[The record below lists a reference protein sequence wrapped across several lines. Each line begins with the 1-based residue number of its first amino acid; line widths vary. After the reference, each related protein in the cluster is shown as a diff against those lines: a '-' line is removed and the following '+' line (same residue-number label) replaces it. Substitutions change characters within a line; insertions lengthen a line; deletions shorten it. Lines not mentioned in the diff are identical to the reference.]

1 MGQKWRSR
9 FVFRQPLSGP
19 GHQPGNRGHP
29 HLTPPQIRRR
39 PVLFRL
45 FTKADSDIE
54 ELEDLRGQ
62 MVAFEESFSTSGY
75 MLPLAFLI
83 ENGMNPTRKSSLE
96 TAVSADEVGYVF
108 STADNT
114 TIQWVISGKAS
125 VGVIDD
131 VTFGRLPA
139 ETQAELKII
148 ARTEAVP
155 RQLVLI
161 GPTISPELQAA
172 IKATLLAADED
183 EAGRI
188 ALEIFLTTEFTGI
201 PRRRGKS
208 VRTHEQPVP
217 TGSNQQMKQA
227 VWKNWSLALKL
238 TITITFIVVL
248 VVAVVTL
255 VSIRRERQTFRAEL
269 EQQAILLIDTIAASA
284 ADSLYFLDA
293 DFLNDM
299 MVDLGR
305 NEVVVFGRIYDEDG
319 RIVADAL
326 DPDQRFNVRPDSF
339 GKAII
344 TSGDTLFDWRA
355 DELIAGR
362 SVMLGAQTVGG
373 GQCGPPHPALS
384 RQNPSGA
391 RPGRGGGVGRRFT
404 GPGFGAAVQPLHH
417 RSAARHGESDAARQR
432 RGLVAAGRDSQR

>member
-1 MGQKWRSR
+1 MKRLALIIFS
-9 FVFRQPLSGP
+9 FSLFSLTSFIVACIP
-19 GHQPGNRGHP
+19 
-29 HLTPPQIRRR
+29 TPPPETAVETITSVGKVLVIGDISDEAAETIEGTQPIADYLAAQLNDQGISAGAVKIAPDLETMIQWVKNGEVDLYFDSPYPALVISQETGAIPILRRLKYG
-39 PVLFRL
+39 VDQYYSVF

-188 ALEIFLTTEFTGI
+188 ALEIFLTTEFTEFPEGAE
-201 PRRRGKS
+201 K
-208 VRTHEQPVP
+208 
-217 TGSNQQMKQA
+217 
-227 VWKNWSLALKL
+227 AL
-238 TITITFIVVL
+238 
-248 VVAVVTL
+248 
-255 VSIRRERQTFRAEL
+255 ERMN
-269 EQQAILLIDTIAASA
+269 
-284 ADSLYFLDA
+284 SLYQL
-293 DFLNDM
+293 
-299 MVDLGR
+299 
-305 NEVVVFGRIYDEDG
+305 
-319 RIVADAL
+319 
-326 DPDQRFNVRPDSF
+326 
-339 GKAII
+339 
-344 TSGDTLFDWRA
+344 
-355 DELIAGR
+355 
-362 SVMLGAQTVGG
+362 AQT
-373 GQCGPPHPALS
+373 
-384 RQNPSGA
+384 NK
-391 RPGRGGGVGRRFT
+391 
-404 GPGFGAAVQPLHH
+404 
-417 RSAARHGESDAARQR
+417 
-432 RGLVAAGRDSQR
+432 